1 MRDRQG
7 NEEERKEARKADCIP
22 VATAAGAAITK
33 M

>member
-1 MRDRQG
+1 MRDRRG
-7 NEEERKEARKADCIP
+7 DGEERKEARKAGCIP